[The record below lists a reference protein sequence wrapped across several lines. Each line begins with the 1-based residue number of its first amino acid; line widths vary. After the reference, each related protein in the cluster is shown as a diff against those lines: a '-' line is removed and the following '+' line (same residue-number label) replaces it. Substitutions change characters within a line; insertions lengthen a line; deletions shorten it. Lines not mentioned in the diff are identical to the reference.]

1 MNTIT
6 TTKAQARQVWYKL
19 AENNLRG
26 PEADNLLRVLT
37 MVCTSSSTEGTAV
50 VEIELTEEEYKEWIK
65 YGGEVQQ

>member
-26 PEADNLLRVLT
+26 PEADSLLRVLT
-37 MVCTSSSTEGTAV
+37 MVCTSGISKTRVVIEMTDSEYAV
-50 VEIELTEEEYKEWIK
+50 WLEYVEK
-65 YGGEVQQ
+65 VQQ